1 MPTISVVIPVYNG
14 AKTIRETIASVLA
27 QSFEDLEVLV
37 INDGSTDE
45 TGEIVQRIADPRLK
59 LLNYPNA
66 GLAASR
72 NRGIHRA
79 KGEYISFIDADDLWT
94 PDKLAA
100 QYQALQEHP
109 QAQVAYSWTDW
120 IDLDD
125 RLIRPAARLSF
136 EGRVY
141 EYLVLLDFLGCGSNP
156 LIRREFL
163 LHVGGF
169 DESLPAAEDWD
180 LWIRLAA
187 QGEFVC
193 VRSPQILYRQVP
205 NSMSRHTKRQGNA
218 GLRVIAKTFAAA
230 PPNLQYLKPRSLANF
245 HRGMLYR
252 SLMSGLNQTR
262 AIAAL
267 GHLLQSIRY
276 DPTFLRARVLL
287 KVIIQI
293 GLGLLLPPQLS
304 HRLIIG
310 PLADINAIHGYMQ
323 IYSRPQDK

>member
-120 IDLDD
+120 IDEHSRVIAPGSTID
-125 RLIRPAARLSF
+125 RS
-136 EGRVY
+136 GNVY
-141 EYLVLLDFLGCGSNP
+141 PYMLLCNILASGSNP
-156 LIRREFL
+156 LISRQALAE
-163 LHVGGF
+163 VGDF
-169 DESLPAAEDWD
+169 DESLRAAEDWD

-187 QGEFVC
+187 RYEFIAVPQ
-193 VRSPQILYRQVP
+193 PQIQYRRLSY
-205 NSMSRHTKRQGNA
+205 SMSGNLARQERET
-218 GLRVIAKTFAAA
+218 LKVIRKAFEAA
-230 PPNLQYLKPRSLANF
+230 PPQWQFLRRPSLANVY
-245 HRGMLYR
+245 RYLAYKCIEGKSPPLRALKGMELW
-252 SLMSGLNQTR
+252 LKMGF
-262 AIAAL
+262 
-267 GHLLQSIRY
+267 Y
-276 DPTFLRARVLL
+276 DPAMLRYRVTWKVLL
-287 KVIIQI
+287 
-293 GLGLLLPPQLS
+293 LMLLAIVPGGTKLRHP
-304 HRLIIG
+304 RLTRVRHF
-310 PLADINAIHGYMQ
+310 LAHT
-323 IYSRPQDK
+323 RVEP